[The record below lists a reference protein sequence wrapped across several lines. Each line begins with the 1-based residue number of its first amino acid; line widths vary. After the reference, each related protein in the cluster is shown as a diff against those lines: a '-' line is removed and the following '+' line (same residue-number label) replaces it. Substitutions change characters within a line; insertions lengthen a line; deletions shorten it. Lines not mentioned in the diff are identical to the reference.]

1 MYEHM
6 CPELEQN
13 QATKLLNIS
22 PLIPTEGPEIVRVD
36 QFWNISR
43 CSRCFNGD
51 LGAFSISSRDCV
63 ATQTGG
69 FGREVSTSPAMF
81 LTIKKVF

>member
-36 QFWNISR
+36 QF
-43 CSRCFNGD
+43 
-51 LGAFSISSRDCV
+51 
-63 ATQTGG
+63 
-69 FGREVSTSPAMF
+69 
-81 LTIKKVF
+81 